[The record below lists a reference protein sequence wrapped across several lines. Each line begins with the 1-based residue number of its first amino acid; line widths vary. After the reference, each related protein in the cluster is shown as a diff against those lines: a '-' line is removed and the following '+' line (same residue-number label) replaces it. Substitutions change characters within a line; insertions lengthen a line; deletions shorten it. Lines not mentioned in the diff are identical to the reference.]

1 MTKAEALMHANNLK
15 AIAQRNLVLASVFAF
30 AAGTLFGEAI
40 NRYARYAV
48 FKDREEVMRS
58 ISDKSDDA

>member
-15 AIAQRNLVLASVFAF
+15 TLAQRNLVLASVFTF
-30 AAGTLFGEAI
+30 ATGALLGEAI

-58 ISDKSDDA
+58 IHDQAEED